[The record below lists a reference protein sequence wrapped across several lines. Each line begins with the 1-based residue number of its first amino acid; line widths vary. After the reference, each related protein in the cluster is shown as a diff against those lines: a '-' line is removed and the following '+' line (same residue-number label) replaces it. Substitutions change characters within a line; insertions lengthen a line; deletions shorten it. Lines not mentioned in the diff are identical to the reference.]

1 MFEGFKSFAHVIGD
15 VTIHGR
21 VGGSGPPLLLLH
33 GYPQT
38 HVMWHKMAPDLAKRF
53 TVIAPDLRGY
63 GASTCPRTR
72 DDHSQMSK
80 REMAADMVALMR
92 GFGFKTFDIMAH
104 DRGARVAHRLG
115 MDSPYAVRKM
125 IILDI
130 APTREMYA
138 NTTLG
143 FARTYAH
150 WFYLTEP
157 YPLPERMI
165 EADPRDF
172 WNKKC
177 TFGAAGDGP
186 FSDEARDAYHNAF
199 SNKAVIHASC
209 EDYRAAATIDI
220 AHDDADGARKLTCPI
235 HVLWGAQ
242 GAIEAY
248 FDCLELWKLRA
259 ETVTGKSLP
268 GAHYLAEELPER
280 VLREAFVFLGVGAVS
295 REGGA

>member
-1 MFEGFKSFAHVIGD
+1 MFEGFKSFNHPIGD

-21 VGGSGPPLLLLH
+21 IGGSGPPLLLLH

-53 TVIAPDLRGY
+53 TVVAPDLRGY
-63 GASTCPRTR
+63 GGSTCPRTR

-92 GFGFKTFDIMAH
+92 GFGFKTFDILSH
-104 DRGARVAHRLG
+104 DRGARVAHRLA
-115 MDSPYAVRKM
+115 MDSQYAVRKLM
-125 IILDI
+125 ALDI

-138 NTTLG
+138 NTSLG

-150 WFYLTEP
+150 WFYLTEK

-165 EADPRDF
+165 EADPIDF

-186 FSDEARDAYHNAF
+186 FTDEGRAAYHTAF
-199 SNKAVIHASC
+199 DNKDVIHASC

-220 AHDDADGARKLTCPI
+220 EHDNADGTRKLTCPT
-235 HVLWGAQ
+235 HVLWGAN

-268 GAHYLAEELPER
+268 GAHYLAEELPDQ
-280 VLREAFVFLGVGAVS
+280 VLREAFVFFGVGAV
-295 REGGA
+295 

>member
-1 MFEGFKSFAHVIGD
+1 MFENFETFDLPLGE

-21 VGGSGPPLLLLH
+21 KAGSGSPLLLLH

-38 HVMWHKMAPDLAKRF
+38 HVMWHKTAPELAERF

-63 GASTCPRTR
+63 GQSTCPETR
-72 DDHSQMSK
+72 PDHSQMSK
-80 REMAADMVALMR
+80 REMAADMVALMAS
-92 GFGFKTFDIMAH
+92 FGFDRFDILSH

-115 MDSPYAVRKM
+115 MDHPDAVGKM

-130 APTREMYA
+130 APTREMYE

-165 EADPRDF
+165 SADPRDF
-172 WNKKC
+172 WDKKC
-177 TFGAAGDGP
+177 TFGAAGKGP
-186 FSDEARDAYHNAF
+186 FTLAARTAYHEAF
-199 SNKAVIHASC
+199 ENEAVIHASC
-209 EDYRAAATIDI
+209 EDYRAAASIDI
-220 AHDDADGARKLTCPI
+220 QHDNEDEERKLTCPI
-235 HVLWGAQ
+235 KVLWGAN

-248 FDCLELWKLRA
+248 FDCLGLWRLRA
-259 ETVTGKSLP
+259 ETIIGKSLP
-268 GAHYLAEELPER
+268 GAHYLAEELPEM
-280 VLREAFVFLGVGAVS
+280 VLAETLAFLGDG
-295 REGGA
+295 

>member
-1 MFEGFKSFAHVIGD
+1 MFENFEIFDIQVGD
-15 VTIHGR
+15 VKIHGR
-21 VGGSGPPLLLLH
+21 KAGNGPPLLLLH

-38 HVMWHKMAPDLAKRF
+38 HVMWHKTAPTLAKYF

-63 GASTCPRTR
+63 GHSTCPPTR
-72 DDHSQMSK
+72 PDHSQMSK
-80 REMAADMVALMR
+80 REMAGDMVGLMCH
-92 GFGFKTFDIMAH
+92 FGFQSFDILSH

-115 MDSPYAVRKM
+115 MDHPERVRKM

-138 NTTLG
+138 GTTLG

-165 EADPRDF
+165 EAYPRDF
-172 WNKKC
+172 WDKKC

-186 FSDEARDAYHNAF
+186 FTPEARQAYHAAF
-199 SNKAVIHASC
+199 DNRDVIHASC
-209 EDYRAAATIDI
+209 EDYRASATIDI
-220 AHDDADGARKLTCPI
+220 AHDDADGVGKLTCPI
-235 HVLWGAQ
+235 HVLWGAH

-248 FDCLELWKLRA
+248 FDCLELWRLRA
-259 ETVTGKSLP
+259 EVVSGRSLP

-280 VLREAFVFLGVGAVS
+280 VLQEAMEFLL
-295 REGGA
+295 

>member
-1 MFEGFKSFAHVIGD
+1 MFEGFETFDITVGE
-15 VTIHGR
+15 VTLHGR
-21 VGGSGPPLLLLH
+21 KAGTGPPLLLLH

-38 HVMWHKMAPDLAKRF
+38 HVMWHKTAPVLAKYF

-63 GASTCPRTR
+63 GKSTCPPTR

-80 REMAADMVALMR
+80 REMAADMVSLMAH
-92 GFGFKTFDIMAH
+92 FGHESFEILSH

-115 MDSPYAVRKM
+115 MDHPDAVKKL

-130 APTREMYA
+130 APTREMYEH
-138 NTTLG
+138 TTLG

-150 WFYLTEP
+150 WFYLTEAF
-157 YPLPERMI
+157 PLPERMI

-172 WNKKC
+172 WDKKC

-186 FSDEARDAYHNAF
+186 FSPDARQAYHDAF
-199 SNKAVIHASC
+199 DNPNVIHASC

-220 AHDDADGARKLTCPI
+220 THDNDDEDAKLKCPV
-235 HVLWGAQ
+235 HVLWGEK

-248 FDCLELWKLRA
+248 FDCLGLWRLRA

-268 GAHYLAEELPER
+268 GAHYLAEELPEM
-280 VLREAFVFLGVGAVS
+280 VLAETLAFFKDQF
-295 REGGA
+295 

>member
-1 MFEGFKSFAHVIGD
+1 MFENFETFDIELGD

-21 VGGSGPPLLLLH
+21 MAGSGPPLLLLH

-38 HVMWHKMAPDLAKRF
+38 HVMWHKTAPTLARSF

-63 GASTCPRTR
+63 GQSTCPPSRP
-72 DDHSQMSK
+72 DHSQMSK
-80 REMAADMVALMR
+80 REMAADMVGLMAHL
-92 GFGFKTFDIMAH
+92 GFERFDVLSH

-115 MDSPYAVRKM
+115 MDHPDVVGKM

-130 APTREMYA
+130 APTREMYEH
-138 NTTLG
+138 TTLG

-150 WFYLTEP
+150 WFYLTEK

-165 EADPRDF
+165 GADPIDF
-172 WNKKC
+172 WDKKC

-186 FSDEARDAYHNAF
+186 FSAEARAAYHKAF
-199 SNKAVIHASC
+199 ANPDVIHASC

-220 AHDDADGARKLTCPI
+220 AHDDADGESKLACPI
-235 HVLWGAQ
+235 HVLWGAH

-248 FDCLELWKLRA
+248 FDCLALWKLRA
-259 ETVTGKSLP
+259 KTVTGKSLP
-268 GAHYLAEELPER
+268 GAHYLAEELPDM
-280 VLREAFVFLGVGAVS
+280 VLAETLAFLSPAP
-295 REGGA
+295 